1 MSGFK
6 NGYRPWESEGVSNT
20 ARDIFCDEE
29 NLDLLQLHRLMS
41 SIFKIDYAAN
51 ISDLTKRE
59 NMLRGHILENSVLQ
73 NSDRKDPR
81 TVMLVW
87 DMRASYGLTPFRS
100 DFIYI
105 IWIVIFR
112 LKT

>member
-1 MSGFK
+1 MCPELALEDRGGARAKAFFKRRCMDNFLSGCK
-6 NGYRPWESEGVSNT
+6 NGYFPWESEGVSNT

-51 ISDLTKRE
+51 NSDLTKRE

-73 NSDRKDPR
+73 NSDRKDPI
-81 TVMLVW
+81 TMMLV
-87 DMRASYGLTPFRS
+87 
-100 DFIYI
+100 
-105 IWIVIFR
+105 
-112 LKT
+112 